1 MSEHAVIAA
10 PFGRLGL
17 RAEAGRL
24 VAIDFLPADAALVK
38 PVSAGV
44 CAQAA
49 TELAAWFDDPRTPF
63 AVDYQLIGSP
73 FQLQVWRGIAAIPL
87 GQTLS
92 YGELAERVGGV
103 ARAVGGACGR
113 NPLPI
118 IIPCHRVLAQHGLGG
133 FNRHAAG
140 EMLRIKQ
147 WLLVHERQYGG
158 NYDLFETAL
167 A

>member
-17 RAEAGRL
+17 KAEAGKL
-24 VAIDFLPADAALVK
+24 VAIDFLSADAALAE
-38 PVSAGV
+38 PVPGGV

-49 TELAAWFDDPRTPF
+49 AELAAWFAEPATPF
-63 AVDYQLIGSP
+63 RVPYELHGSP
-73 FQLQVWRGIAAIPL
+73 FQLQVWQGIAAIPL

-92 YGELAERVGGV
+92 YGELAEKVGGV

-133 FNRHAAG
+133 FNRHADG
-140 EMLRIKQ
+140 EMLSIKQ
-147 WLLVHERQYGG
+147 WLLAHERQYGG